1 MGLTSGERTSRRLNA
16 ELRERASDS
25 TPKSEE
31 SRSASNLSGLAGP
44 VSLEGFGGERVELPT
59 ADVRL
64 QLAIPDLGV
73 EVVEPP
79 SERCKFLGGQ
89 RLDLLLEGL
98 NLAHAA
104 RVAPFGR
111 VG

>member
-1 MGLTSGERTSRRLNA
+1 M
-16 ELRERASDS
+16 
-25 TPKSEE
+25 PKNDE
-31 SRSASNLSGLAGP
+31 SRSASNLSGLAGL
-44 VSLEGFGGERVELPT
+44 VSLEGFGGEPVELPR

-64 QLAIPDLGV
+64 QLTVPDRGV

-79 SERCKFLGGQ
+79 AERCKFLRGE